1 MVGRRRRHCR
11 HCRFVI
17 VDDDGPGLDQLA
29 FTKTCGYFPTREDV
43 ERFVVEGEAE
53 SAPSAGQTSVTPM
66 QSAPEA
72 TNEQAILTVI
82 RAGNA
87 TGMTDAEIQ
96 SALPAGTDAV
106 VQRMEAPSPDPT
118 E

>member
-1 MVGRRRRHCR
+1 MQCTRASSTPIAR
-11 HCRFVI
+11 
-17 VDDDGPGLDQLA
+17 LAQLVEHQTLTI
-29 FTKTCGYFPTREDV
+29 FFSREDV
-43 ERFVVEGEAE
+43 ERFVAEGEAE

-66 QSAPEA
+66 QSAPEV
-72 TNEQAILTVI
+72 TNEQAILAVI
-82 RAGNA
+82 RDGNA

-106 VQRMEAPSPDPT
+106 QRMEAPSPDPT

>member
-1 MVGRRRRHCR
+1 M
-11 HCRFVI
+11 
-17 VDDDGPGLDQLA
+17 
-29 FTKTCGYFPTREDV
+29 
-43 ERFVVEGEAE
+43 ERFVAEGEAE

-106 VQRMEAPSPDPT
+106 QRMEAPSPDPT